1 MAGWLARLPVRVRLT
16 AWYLGLLAVILATL
30 GSFLL
35 LRLRAD
41 LVAETDQVLDTQ
53 AAGILAE
60 SDGGLEPM
68 PAAGVAGLPR
78 GDTVAQLLSPTGEVR
93 ARAGTATPAGSLLTP
108 AMVRQVLASEQVRA
122 EVRLGPD
129 RARYRVLG
137 LRRAGGG
144 PRPVLVVAAP
154 LIDVDRSVERLQL
167 LLLVA
172 GPMALVLAGAG
183 GWLLA
188 RAALRPVDQ
197 MTRQAGVIGAHRLH
211 DRVSVPD
218 AADELTRLARTLNGM
233 LDRIEHGLV
242 EQRRLVAD
250 ASHELRTPLAVMR
263 AELEVALR
271 ADDLSAA
278 DAEVLASTAEEAT
291 RMSKIV
297 DDLLTLA
304 HRDENNLELLLAPV
318 DLGEIAT
325 EVAAQLRPLAQ
336 AGDVRLL
343 VEAPPVPV
351 VADQARL
358 TQVVTNLVD
367 NAVKYTSADGRV
379 EVRVWR
385 ANGGAGLTVTDSGPG
400 IAAEDLPRV
409 FDRFSRLDP
418 ARSRACGGSG
428 LGLAICKALVEAHGG
443 RIWANS
449 TPGTGSSFVLTLPAE
464 PLGRR
469 PGR

>member
-53 AAGILAE
+53 AVAILGDADAGAR
-60 SDGGLEPM
+60 LETT
-68 PAAGVAGLPR
+68 PATGVAGLPA
-78 GDTVAQLLSPTGEVR
+78 GDTAAQLLSPTGTVLDR
-93 ARAGTATPAGSLLTP
+93 GGPATPERPLLTP
-108 AMVRQVLASEQVRA
+108 AMVRRVLGGHQVRA
-122 EVRLGPD
+122 EMRLGSLGV
-129 RARYRVLG
+129 RYRVLG
-137 LRRAGGG
+137 LRRAGHGS
-144 PRPVLVVAAP
+144 PTVLVVAAP
-154 LIDVDRSVERLQL
+154 LSDVDRSVDRLRL
-167 LLLVA
+167 LLGVA
-172 GPMALVLAGAG
+172 GPIALVLAGVG

-197 MTRQAGVIGAHRLH
+197 MTRQAGVIGTHRLH

-271 ADDLSAA
+271 ADNLPA
-278 DAEVLASTAEEAT
+278 DAAEVLASTAEEAT

-304 HRDENNLELLLAPV
+304 HRDEHRLELTLAPV
-318 DLGEIAT
+318 DLVS
-325 EVAAQLRPLAQ
+325 VASAVTTQLRPLADQ
-336 AGDVRLL
+336 GGVRLT
-343 VEAPPVPV
+343 VRAAQVPSV
-351 VADQARL
+351 LADP
-358 TQVVTNLVD
+358 
-367 NAVKYTSADGRV
+367 DGGV

-385 ANGGAGLTVTDSGPG
+385 ADGGAGLTVTDSGPG

-464 PLGRR
+464 P
-469 PGR
+469 PAAAHQTTP